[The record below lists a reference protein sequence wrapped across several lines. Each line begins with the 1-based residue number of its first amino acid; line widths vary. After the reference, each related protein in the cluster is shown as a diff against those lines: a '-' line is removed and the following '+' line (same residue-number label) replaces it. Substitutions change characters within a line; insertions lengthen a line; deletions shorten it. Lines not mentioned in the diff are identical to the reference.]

1 MGWLAINKTDQIL
14 REDQDGRPVQQGE
27 EGNLKFILQEDFNQ
41 KVAVDLINGVVII
54 GYDDWGIQNGTVEIH
69 NPRTVLYLCEET
81 NVVGELMNI
90 EPSEADAKGDYV
102 NTITLLQFRPIWF
115 TRVTAGI
122 PAKIIGLQTTT
133 PKEYGGRNV
142 KMLISLFS
150 DGRIGISG

>member
-1 MGWLAINKTDQIL
+1 LL
-14 REDQDGRPVQQGE
+14 
-27 EGNLKFILQEDFNQ
+27 
-41 KVAVDLINGVVII
+41 NGVVII
-54 GYDDWGIQNGTVEIH
+54 GYDAWNIQNGTVEIQ

-102 NTITLLQFRPIWF
+102 NTFIPLQFRPIWF
-115 TRVTAGI
+115 TRVTAGV

-133 PKEYGGRNV
+133 PEEYGGRNV

-150 DGRIGISG
+150 DGRMGISG